1 VDGAP
6 SRLAALARV
15 TLGSPAVGVVE
26 DVERVFGFVDAHGT
40 DEQRMWLERWREEF
54 NKAVDAEDDE
64 LCEDMHIALV
74 VFERTELRPPQRTFT
89 LAEVA
94 ADLGFDRNEFE

>member
-1 VDGAP
+1 
-6 SRLAALARV
+6 
-15 TLGSPAVGVVE
+15 VGVVE
-26 DVERVFGFVDAHGT
+26 DVERVFRLVESSGT
-40 DEQRMWLERWREEF
+40 DEQRVWFERWREQF
-54 NKAVDAEDDE
+54 DNAVDAEDEE

-94 ADLGFDRNEFE
+94 AELGFDPSEFA